1 MFKLSTHALDSSV
14 TTCLLVPQT
23 SMRMMEDI
31 NQDAALTSLVGNIL
45 QNILLLTHFNL
56 KNIISVP
63 QSVCVCL
70 YDVKNEFYETQE
82 FAHTCVATKSSL
94 NQLRIRKAFSA
105 HVQMVQQHTWVAL
118 RSILSKFYF
127 TTVTNRLWNFT
138 HFREI

>member
-31 NQDAALTSLVGNIL
+31 NQDAALTSL
-45 QNILLLTHFNL
+45 
-56 KNIISVP
+56 
-63 QSVCVCL
+63 
-70 YDVKNEFYETQE
+70 E

-105 HVQMVQQHTWVAL
+105 HVQTVQQHTWVAL
-118 RSILSKFYF
+118 RSILMLKEPTTSKL
-127 TTVTNRLWNFT
+127 TVSILMLLMDNIILLN
-138 HFREI
+138 I